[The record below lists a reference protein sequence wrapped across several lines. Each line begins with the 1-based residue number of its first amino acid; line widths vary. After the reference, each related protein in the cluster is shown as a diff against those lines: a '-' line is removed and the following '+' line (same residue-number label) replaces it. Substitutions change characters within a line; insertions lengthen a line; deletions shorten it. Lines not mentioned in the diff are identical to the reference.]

1 METGFSFEAVV
12 VVVVVI
18 VVASVVS
25 SGISIRES
33 QSSSEAHKS
42 DASISSSDA
51 WEPVT
56 ERRVS

>member
-12 VVVVVI
+12 VVV

-51 WEPVT
+51 CEPVT
-56 ERRVS
+56 AENGM